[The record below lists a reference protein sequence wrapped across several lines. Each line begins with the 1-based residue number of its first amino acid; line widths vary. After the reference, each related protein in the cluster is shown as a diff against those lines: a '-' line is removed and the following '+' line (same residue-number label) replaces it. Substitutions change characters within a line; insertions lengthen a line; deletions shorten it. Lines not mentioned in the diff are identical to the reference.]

1 MITQQTL
8 RIRRGDFYGNQKR
21 HEGKK
26 KIFDVLQKEV
36 HATNTLIDFVYFCVT
51 DSECYDLRMSETRTN
66 KSVLEKGIDN
76 WMHRVQ
82 HLKEIWDEV
91 NSKGSKLPHIIKIQ
105 FTDILTHRTGS
116 LCIFDLL
123 QPKFLPPRESIPNN
137 SSSCDG
143 TANSYINESFQQLLE
158 LLDKVISP
166 AIVTKDQFLHINL
179 NVLTSLL
186 APFLCGYGKLVLF
199 SYVME
204 YPKFLKLET
213 VLALD
218 FVIMLRS
225 IKCKALHLHQSAAD
239 SSLRNRIHCLQYQSK
254 KLQEEICCKDRLI
267 KKLQLEKEISN
278 KILIERTIEYNSE
291 TLKMERKIKDMNSN
305 FALAK
310 QNYYTDTKQPPLQS
324 SCLNDEM
331 INERR
336 KNLKLHNTLS
346 SANAKIN
353 LAKQHFLKLQKM
365 VEKAS
370 MNAAEYTNKIKSMA
384 FHRISRL
391 KRQLRNQKIQQI
403 KEEKLLDILQ
413 KENNRLRQSVRVK
426 EVPQFIEGG
435 SGKTR
440 N

>member
-1 MITQQTL
+1 
-8 RIRRGDFYGNQKR
+8 
-21 HEGKK
+21 
-26 KIFDVLQKEV
+26 
-36 HATNTLIDFVYFCVT
+36 
-51 DSECYDLRMSETRTN
+51 MSETRTN

-143 TANSYINESFQQLLE
+143 TANSYINESFQQLRKEFPFYHHTTGLVSSLKPCFCNYLVVE

-426 EVPQFIEGG
+426 ELNLSREVQEKLEIKQYIGALKELC
-435 SGKTR
+435 SKETEIK
-440 N
+440 